1 MKINSSYIFLKDIC
15 CYAYHGVAPQENIIG
30 NEYIINL
37 KLKVNISRAMRTD
50 DVVDTVNYAEIHEA
64 VKAEMAIPSKLLEHV
79 CGRIVEKLFERFP
92 DIEEI
97 ELRLSKRNP
106 PMGADIDAAGVE
118 LRCSRE

>member
-64 VKAEMAIPSKLLEHV
+64 VKAEMVIPSKLLEHV
-79 CGRIVEKLFERFP
+79 SGRIVEKLFERFP

-118 LRCSRE
+118 LRCSR

>member
-15 CYAYHGVAPQENIIG
+15 CYAYHGVVPQENIIG

-79 CGRIVEKLFERFP
+79 SGRIVDKLFERFP